1 MSLETYYHRLHVF
14 HTFNT
19 NNKIFLE
26 VEKCCG
32 YGEFV
37 CVFKKDTLCD
47 VSTMIS
53 KTFDY
58 QVKRLYVK
66 DQNGNVLD
74 LPLTSEENLRDFIA
88 RNTLF
93 FRPVYPIPA
102 IVVYKIYYEDDLKHD
117 YCCLNNNNMDT

>member
-14 HTFNT
+14 QTFNT
-19 NNKIFLE
+19 NNKVFIE

-37 CVFKKDTLCD
+37 CVFKKDTLVE
-47 VSTMIS
+47 VSNMIS

-58 QVKRLYVK
+58 QVKRLYIK

-74 LPLTSEENLRDFIA
+74 FPLTSEETLRDFIG
-88 RNTLF
+88 RNALF

-117 YCCLNNNNMDT
+117 CCNNNNNKNT